1 MGVQKIKITPRKTS
15 NEKFQELKKRVED
28 KKQLIQD
35 KKQKESEEIIKLKL
49 QIAGKIKITGFSSLD
64 KSEVIWVTNVVDK
77 LIIKFSEA
85 LDEDYKI
92 YEAMLADELG
102 YRHLNLRVQV
112 TSSQSLKASSVVN
125 TKMLMGIGEQLG
137 SINERTGTN
146 MVANMPAGIIAAR
159 TLGEQLA
166 GDD

>member
-1 MGVQKIKITPRKTS
+1 MKKIKITPRKTS
-15 NEKFQELKKRVED
+15 NEKFQESKKRVED

-35 KKQKESEEIIKLKL
+35 KKQQESEEIIKLKL

-64 KSEVIWVTNVVDK
+64 KSEVLFVTKIVDK

-85 LDEDYKI
+85 SVEDYNI
-92 YEAMLADELG
+92 YQAIIADELG

-112 TSSQSLKASSVVN
+112 TTAERLKSLSQINTEMLK
-125 TKMLMGIGEQLG
+125 GIGAELG
-137 SINERTGTN
+137 SMNDRTGTN
-146 MVANMPAGIIAAR
+146 MVANIPSGIIAAR

>member
-1 MGVQKIKITPRKTS
+1 MKKIKITPRKTS
-15 NEKFQELKKRVED
+15 NEKFQESKKRVED

-35 KKQKESEEIIKLKL
+35 KKQQESEEIIKLKL

-64 KSEVIWVTNVVDK
+64 KSEVLFVTNVVDK

-85 LDEDYKI
+85 SVEDYNI
-92 YEAMLADELG
+92 YQAIIADELG

-112 TSSQSLKASSVVN
+112 TTAERLKSLSQINTEMLK
-125 TKMLMGIGEQLG
+125 GIGAELG
-137 SINERTGTN
+137 SMNDRTGTN

>member
-1 MGVQKIKITPRKTS
+1 MKKIKITPRKTS
-15 NEKFQELKKRVED
+15 NEKFQEAKKRVED

-49 QIAGKIKITGFSSLD
+49 QIAEKIKITGFSSLD

>member
-1 MGVQKIKITPRKTS
+1 VKKIKITPRKTS
-15 NEKFQELKKRVED
+15 NEKFQESKKRVED

-35 KKQKESEEIIKLKL
+35 KKQQESEEIIKLKL

-64 KSEVIWVTNVVDK
+64 KSEVLFVTNVVDK

-85 LDEDYKI
+85 SVEDYNI
-92 YEAMLADELG
+92 YQAIIADELG

-112 TSSQSLKASSVVN
+112 TTAERLKSLSQINTEMLK
-125 TKMLMGIGEQLG
+125 GIGAEL
-137 SINERTGTN
+137 SSMNDRTGTN